1 MEGLVLSNATRGR
14 EMGQYGEGH
23 SKQDI
28 KQLINIER
36 HMVLLFNASQVSKTI
51 WLTNVCSEL
60 NGKMQLET
68 IFKQV

>member
-1 MEGLVLSNATRGR
+1 MKGFVFRNATRGS

-36 HMVLLFNASQVSKTI
+36 HMVLLFNASQASETK
-51 WLTNVCSEL
+51 WLTNASQVEL
-60 NGKMQLET
+60 LLEQNLVSP
-68 IFKQV
+68 KW